1 VELRPTTPDDLPEL
15 HSVFSDAVRSVF
27 QPHGFDA
34 PAPSLEA
41 FANLQ
46 EHVRVTG
53 TSMVAVDDSRVVG
66 FGSAWT
72 RDDHW
77 FLASLF
83 VSPTAQG
90 RGVGPALLDAV
101 WGDAG
106 HRLTITD
113 SIQPVSNVL
122 YGRRGL
128 IPATPVLTFTGVP
141 AIDAGGVESEADLA
155 AIDRAAYGFDRAVDH
170 RLWASVA
177 RRTTWGDAYSY
188 VFPNGD
194 IGPVAGLTEEAAA
207 EALASELART
217 TGPIRVRVLGSART
231 LVEVALRARLRL
243 GPVPG
248 FLLVSRGL
256 EAPRALAPSG
266 YLLY

>member
-1 VELRPTTPDDLPEL
+1 VELRPTTPADLPEL
-15 HSVFSDAVRSVF
+15 HSVFSDAVRGVF
-27 QPHGFDA
+27 EPHGFDA
-34 PAPSLEA
+34 PSPSLEA
-41 FANLQ
+41 FVNLQ

-53 TSMVAVDDSRVVG
+53 TSTVAVDDGRVVG

-83 VSPTAQG
+83 VSPAVQG

-101 WGDAG
+101 WGDAR

-141 AIDAGGVESEADLA
+141 AIDAGGAECKADLA
-155 AIDRAAYGFDRAVDH
+155 EIDRAAYGFDRAVDH
-170 RLWASVA
+170 RLWGSIA

-188 VFPNGD
+188 AFPGGD
-194 IGPVAGLTEEAAA
+194 IGPVAGLTEDAAA
-207 EALASELART
+207 DAFASELARA
-217 TGPIRVRVLGSART
+217 TGPVRVRVLGSART

-243 GPVPG
+243 GSVPG

-256 EAPRALAPSG
+256 EAPKALAPSG